1 MADSNISG
9 GGSRLVVSAVASAP
23 ERTVSITDRMVRI
36 SKPIALQ
43 PDEQAFIEKTLHYI
57 SGIRGA
63 VASNI
68 ILSTNTK
75 FPTRYIIMIQG
86 LPLMSLDDFEHILL
100 MNENIRSIRLDMA
113 TESVQIDIWRAGHSR
128 KKRRKRRRDK
138 EKITSSYDLSS
149 VDRRDRKCLAQ
160 LLIRLNTLDE
170 IECQFDLTIDTSAP
184 EAYRLDMSIFDPIT
198 IQSLKDVLHQCR
210 SFCTAFEIDFPHKV
224 IRAKCLRLAAP
235 LKRRRLRLKN

>member
-1 MADSNISG
+1 
-9 GGSRLVVSAVASAP
+9 
-23 ERTVSITDRMVRI
+23 
-36 SKPIALQ
+36 
-43 PDEQAFIEKTLHYI
+43 
-57 SGIRGA
+57 
-63 VASNI
+63 
-68 ILSTNTK
+68 
-75 FPTRYIIMIQG
+75 MIQG

-113 TESVQIDIWRAGHSR
+113 TESVQIDIWRKGHSSKKR
-128 KKRRKRRRDK
+128 KKRKRDK
-138 EKITSSYDLSS
+138 GNITSSYDLSS

-170 IECQFDLTIDTSAP
+170 IECQFDLIIDTSAP

-235 LKRRRLRLKN
+235 LKRRRLRIKN